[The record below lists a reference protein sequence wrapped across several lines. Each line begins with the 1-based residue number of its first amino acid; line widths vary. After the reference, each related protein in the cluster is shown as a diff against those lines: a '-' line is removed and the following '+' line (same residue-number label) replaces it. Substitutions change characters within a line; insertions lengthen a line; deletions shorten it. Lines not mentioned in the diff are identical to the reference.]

1 MQNRWIC
8 KFLPINFFKVDN
20 SHEEKN
26 TNTLKMYLMKP
37 LYMNIMS
44 SRKPCREMRD
54 LTQSLHILRTLE
66 SFPVSFPGLSLVFP
80 GSCREI
86 FRELIKISGN
96 RCTGN
101 EYVWIYMNIWINV
114 YMKPVYT
121 YNFSFSKKKLFK
133 KCNSFFEYV

>member
-1 MQNRWIC
+1 MQGKTLGFPG
-8 KFLPINFFKVDN
+8 KFPAENPKFPETLIRCRKNPGFPGKFPAFSPVSLPG
-20 SHEEKN
+20 N
-26 TNTLKMYLMKP
+26 TG
-37 LYMNIMS
+37 

-96 RCTGN
+96 RCTGFPHLAK
-101 EYVWIYMNIWINV
+101 IFS
-114 YMKPVYT
+114 
-121 YNFSFSKKKLFK
+121 NFFLRNNKMLT
-133 KCNSFFEYV
+133 